1 MGRPREHTTPGHDP
15 PPVLDGFCG
24 RLREHLKKEQTK
36 PKTRPPMPPPDAASA
51 LLSAVQDDDADA
63 LCRAAADGPLQH
75 GDAAWSRVAVTVV
88 DPPTGTTVLHAAAA
102 YGGRCL
108 RLLLSAPDA
117 ASVVDVADARDQ
129 TPLHVAA
136 FTPSPSGVAALLDA
150 GAAVERWDRH
160 ATQPLHTAILDF
172 SLQCHRGCAVEGD
185 DDTAAGRLLAS
196 VLRWVLRAAATAE
209 VVRLLVAHGADP
221 ARATDSGATESPLY
235 LATALAAEFPVGLP
249 LLYTLL
255 AADPPVPA
263 EAVLRRARRTGVS
276 ALDVAGAAATPSG
289 QLAYAALRERLA
301 RAGTL
306 AGDDEDGDDCAV
318 CGESLLW
325 PARLAC
331 GHVLCLPCTRL
342 ALDPATGVCPFRCA
356 RATDVAR
363 LDEAVPAGGA
373 RRVAVHTHRAV
384 DRLVRELGPGTGLD
398 LLGNLFLGV
407 PWPDGD
413 MVLHVTTSAVDT
425 GVVLSVTTAVAR
437 GTDAE
442 LAARAWG
449 VLCFAGRH
457 RDAAFG
463 VCRFFG
469 ADMVPCP
476 GEAPEEGGDGAFC
489 TAVLVQTM
497 VRLEAPQPG
506 ALLRAVC
513 LCAHRA
519 AWSDAAPPPEACVP
533 APHFGGPA
541 RAAAIAAAG
550 DGWECEYDAA
560 TDTLCVTAEVLRGLP
575 ADAEGRARLATALL
589 GRNCEFSVGADEARD
604 RVVCWWRIPVGD
616 SRRSVL
622 ADGRAAF
629 AAAVAAY
636 RDAAG

>member
-1 MGRPREHTTPGHDP
+1 M
-15 PPVLDGFCG
+15 
-24 RLREHLKKEQTK
+24 
-36 PKTRPPMPPPDAASA
+36 
-51 LLSAVQDDDADA
+51 LSAVQDDDADA

-172 SLQCHRGCAVEGD
+172 SLQCHRGCAVAGD

-196 VLRWVLRAAATAE
+196 VLQWVLRAAATAE

-221 ARATDSGATESPLY
+221 ARATDSGATESPLF
-235 LATALAAEFPVGLP
+235 LATTLATEFPVGLP
-249 LLYTLL
+249 LLYALL

-263 EAVLRRARRTGVS
+263 EAVLRRAHRTGVS

-289 QLAYAALRERLA
+289 QLAHAALRARLA
-301 RAGTL
+301 CAGTP

-342 ALDPATGVCPFRCA
+342 ALDPATGACPFRCA

-363 LDEAVPAGGA
+363 LDEAAPGGAAMGA
-373 RRVAVHTHRAV
+373 RRVAVHTHRTV
-384 DRLVRELGPGTGLD
+384 DRLVRELGPGVGLD

-413 MVLHVTTSAVDT
+413 MVLHVTTSTVDT

-476 GEAPEEGGDGAFC
+476 GEAPDEGGDGAFC

-519 AWSDAAPPPEACVP
+519 TWSDAAPPPGARVP
-533 APHFGGPA
+533 TPGFGGRD
-541 RAAAIAAAG
+541 RAAAMAAACA
-550 DGWECEYDAA
+550 DCGWECDYDEA
-560 TDTLCVTAEVLRGLP
+560 TDALRVTAEVLRGLP
-575 ADAEGRARLATALL
+575 TTEAGRAALALALL
-589 GRNCEFSVGADEARD
+589 RQNSEFSVGADEARD
-604 RVVCWWRIPVGD
+604 RAVCWWRIPVGD
-616 SRRSVL
+616 SRLSVL
-622 ADGRAAF
+622 ADNRAAF
-629 AAAVAAY
+629 AAAAGVYRNAAA
-636 RDAAG
+636 RALGGTGQQGGATQQTGTVS